1 MVVTNEMRSA
11 WAEHALNVF
20 TEETYYGRS
29 PEQLTP
35 DDQECAVTDL
45 ICDLLHYA
53 HSHGFNCD
61 DIVRRSAALFKEEVE
76 DEFNWL

>member
-1 MVVTNEMRSA
+1 MEVTNEMRA
-11 WAEHALNVF
+11 EWAKNALTLF
-20 TEETYYGRS
+20 TKETYYDRS

-35 DDQECAVTDL
+35 EDREDAVADL

-53 HSHGFNCD
+53 NIQGFNCD

-76 DEFNWL
+76 DELNGL

>member
-1 MVVTNEMRSA
+1 MEVTNEMRA
-11 WAEHALNVF
+11 EWAKNALTLF
-20 TEETYYGRS
+20 TKETYYDRS

-35 DDQECAVTDL
+35 EDREDAVADL

-53 HSHGFNCD
+53 NSQGFNCD

-76 DEFNWL
+76 DELNGL